1 MNKKIIVI
9 VGHTGAGKSTVSS
22 EIAVRFSMPVI
33 SFAECGK
40 IFARNNN
47 YERIRDCWESMH
59 KQEFQ
64 KGITA
69 TMIESV
75 EQKLSESDVLIIDG
89 IYDSV
94 TLREMKNRYSCVE
107 IVYLGAPDEIRFKR
121 IAKRCGYT
129 MGQVK
134 RENNRKERI
143 KSDLGID
150 KVLSKADY
158 FIDATDSVQNIVQKI
173 CDNTFIGKETD
184 FGECV
189 PPHYDEKAIYS
200 NKVVSSACY

>member
-22 EIAVRFSMPVI
+22 EIGMRYSLPVI

-40 IFARNNN
+40 MFARNNN
-47 YERIRDCWESMH
+47 YERIRDCWKSMH

-64 KGITA
+64 KGISE
-69 TMIESV
+69 TMIKNV

-94 TLREMKNRYSCVE
+94 TLKEIKSCYSCDE
-107 IVYLGAPDEIRFKR
+107 TVYLSVPDEIRFKR

-129 MGQVK
+129 TVQVMK
-134 RENNRKERI
+134 ENNRKECI
-143 KSDLGID
+143 KLDLGID
-150 KVLSKADY
+150 KVLSKADHV
-158 FIDATDSVQNIVQKI
+158 INAVDSIHNIVQKI
-173 CDNTFIGKETD
+173 RDNTFIGKEIDSRKYVTVD
-184 FGECV
+184 
-189 PPHYDEKAIYS
+189 YDERRIYS
-200 NKVVSSACY
+200 GKVV

>member
-22 EIAVRFSMPVI
+22 EIGMRYSLPVI

-40 IFARNNN
+40 MFAKNNN
-47 YERIRDCWESMH
+47 YERIRDCWKSMH

-64 KGITA
+64 KGISE
-69 TMIESV
+69 TMIKNV
-75 EQKLSESDVLIIDG
+75 EQKLSESNVLIIDG

-94 TLREMKNRYSCVE
+94 TIKEMKSRYSCVE
-107 IVYLGAPDEIRFKR
+107 IVYLIVPDEIRFKR

-129 MGQVK
+129 MVQVMK
-134 RENNRKERI
+134 ENNRKEHI

-158 FIDATDSVQNIVQKI
+158 FINAVDSVQNIVQKI
-173 CDNTFIGKETD
+173 CDYTFIGNETD
-184 FGECV
+184 INERV
-189 PPHYDEKAIYS
+189 LPHY
-200 NKVVSSACY
+200 

>member
-22 EIAVRFSMPVI
+22 EIGMRYSLPVI

-40 IFARNNN
+40 IFAQNNN
-47 YERIRDCWESMH
+47 HERIRDCWKSMR

-64 KGITA
+64 KGISE
-69 TMIESV
+69 TMIKNV

-89 IYDSV
+89 VYDSI
-94 TLREMKNRYSCVE
+94 TIKEMKSRYSCVE
-107 IVYLGAPDEIRFKR
+107 TVYLSVPDEIRFKR

-129 MGQVK
+129 MVQVM

-143 KSDLGID
+143 KLDLGID

-158 FIDATDSVQNIVQKI
+158 FINAVDSVQNIVQKI

-184 FGECV
+184 INERAL
-189 PPHYDEKAIYS
+189 PHYEEQGIHS
-200 NKVVSSACY
+200 NKVV

>member
-1 MNKKIIVI
+1 MVI

-22 EIAVRFSMPVI
+22 EIGMRYSLPVI

-40 IFARNNN
+40 MFAKNNN
-47 YERIRDCWESMH
+47 HERIRDCWKSMH

-64 KGITA
+64 KGISE
-69 TMIESV
+69 TMIKNV
-75 EQKLSESDVLIIDG
+75 EQKLSESDILIIDG

-94 TLREMKNRYSCVE
+94 TLKEMKSRYSCVE
-107 IVYLGAPDEIRFKR
+107 TVYLSVPDEIRFKR

-129 MGQVK
+129 MVQVM

-143 KSDLGID
+143 KLDLGID

-158 FIDATDSVQNIVQKI
+158 FINAVDSVQNIVQKI
-173 CDNTFIGKETD
+173 CDNTFIGREMDSRKYVALD
-184 FGECV
+184 
-189 PPHYDEKAIYS
+189 YDERRIYS
-200 NKVVSSACY
+200 GKVV